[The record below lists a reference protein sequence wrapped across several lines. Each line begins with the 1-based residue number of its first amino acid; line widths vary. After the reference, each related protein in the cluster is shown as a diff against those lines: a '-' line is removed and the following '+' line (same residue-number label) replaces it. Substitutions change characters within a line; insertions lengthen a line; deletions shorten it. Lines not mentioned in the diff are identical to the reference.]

1 MADAYEAMTADRVY
15 RPVARSGDRAG
26 RAQRQ
31 ASGSQFDPEV
41 VTAFVRA
48 LDAGRARALRVA

>member
-15 RPVARSGDRAG
+15 RPSLGAETARAELNAGSGT
-26 RAQRQ
+26 
-31 ASGSQFDPEV
+31 QFDAQV